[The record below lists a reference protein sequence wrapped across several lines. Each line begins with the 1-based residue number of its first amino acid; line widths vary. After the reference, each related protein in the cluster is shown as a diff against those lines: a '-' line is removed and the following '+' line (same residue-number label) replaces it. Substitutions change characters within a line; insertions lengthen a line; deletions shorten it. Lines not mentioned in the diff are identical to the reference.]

1 MASASALA
9 LGADFQHVSRTASK
23 VYIAVM
29 GATGSGK
36 SSLISSITGRKGI
49 IGHNLETGLSLLVEC
64 DNRALMYD
72 DLGTSEVGAYEITID
87 STTLVLVDTPGFD
100 DIEMSDYQILNA
112 IAAWLENSCEKGQ
125 LLSGLVYLH
134 QINKTRMSGSA
145 IRALHLFQRICGE
158 DNYKNVILATTF
170 WNKIEHCKQ
179 EGIDREERLLA
190 NEGFW
195 KLMIEKG
202 AKPMRLGQ
210 DYRDILPALMAMAE
224 KPTMILEIQQELS
237 NGLELE
243 QTMAGLFI
251 NKDSEEFQK
260 EQEMKTTKLQE
271 DFERRLEEQQG
282 RLDGARRETN
292 QKLVLKEQEHLRS
305 MEANRRL
312 MEHQMELYQLNQ
324 RVKQAE
330 LRARLREEEET
341 EARERELEAD
351 RLRQRRREA
360 QERESRQRRRLSL
373 TQRKTVDQQLDLLRA
388 AHAGGVTEA
397 SVRGVFP
404 EGIGMLSQDGSGG
417 SVTRTGLNQWCDFC
431 LKPYGLESWAS
442 KWFLTPIAWLA
453 DLLAGL
459 KTIVCEACDNF
470 GLCATCYGAGRR
482 CYNQDHLLLHLKPYG
497 VNAVERS
504 CRRFRVPHGL
514 MCDVPECRKTIEGL
528 YFR

>member
-1 MASASALA
+1 M
-9 LGADFQHVSRTASK
+9 Q
-23 VYIAVM
+23 
-29 GATGSGK
+29 
-36 SSLISSITGRKGI
+36 
-49 IGHNLETGLSLLVEC
+49 
-64 DNRALMYD
+64 D

-100 DIEMSDYQILNA
+100 DVEMPDHQILHA

-195 KLMIEKG
+195 KLMKEKG
-202 AKPMRLGQ
+202 ATPMRLGQ
-210 DYRDILPALMAMAE
+210 NYKEILPALMAMAE
-224 KPTMILEIQQELS
+224 KPTMTLEIQQELR

-260 EQEMKTTKLQE
+260 EQEMKTAKLQE
-271 DFERRLEEQQG
+271 DFDRRLEEQQSK
-282 RLDGARRETN
+282 LDGARRVAH
-292 QKLVLKEQEHLRS
+292 QKMIFKEQEHLQS
-305 MEANRRL
+305 MEANKRL
-312 MEHQMELYQLNQ
+312 MEHQIELYRLNQ

-351 RLRQRRREA
+351 RLRQRRAA
-360 QERESRQRRRLSL
+360 QERESRQRIRLSL

-397 SVRGVFP
+397 SVRGVAP
-404 EGIGMLSQDGSGG
+404 EGLGMLNQDGSTS
-417 SVTRTGLNQWCDFC
+417 SVTRSGLNRWCDFC

-442 KWFLTPIAWLA
+442 KLIPTQ
-453 DLLAGL
+453 LL
-459 KTIVCEACDNF
+459 D
-470 GLCATCYGAGRR
+470 
-482 CYNQDHLLLHLKPYG
+482 
-497 VNAVERS
+497 
-504 CRRFRVPHGL
+504 
-514 MCDVPECRKTIEGL
+514 
-528 YFR
+528 

>member
-9 LGADFQHVSRTASK
+9 LGADFQHVSPTASK

-36 SSLISSITGRKGI
+36 SSLISSITGREGL
-49 IGHNLETGLSLLVEC
+49 IGHDLET
-64 DNRALMYD
+64 
-72 DLGTSEVGAYEITID
+72 GTSEVGAYEITMD

-210 DYRDILPALMAMAE
+210 DYRDILPALLAMAE
-224 KPTMILEIQQELS
+224 KPTMTLEIQQELS
-237 NGLELE
+237 NGLGLE

-251 NKDSEEFQK
+251 NKDSEEFQMK
-260 EQEMKTTKLQE
+260 QEMKTTKLQE
-271 DFERRLEEQQG
+271 DFERRLEEQQS
-282 RLDGARRETN
+282 RLDGARGETN
-292 QKLVLKEQEHLRS
+292 QKLVLKEQEHSES

-324 RVKQAE
+324 SVKQAE

-341 EARERELEAD
+341 EARERELEAE

-388 AHAGGVTEA
+388 ARAGGVTA
-397 SVRGVFP
+397 ARVGGVFP
-404 EGIGMLSQDGSGG
+404 EGIGSVPPAMVLVEDAIIKITYYCILNRMESTRWRGPVAVSGYLMALC
-417 SVTRTGLNQWCDFC
+417 VMYLNV
-431 LKPYGLESWAS
+431 GNRS
-442 KWFLTPIAWLA
+442 KGYTF
-453 DLLAGL
+453 
-459 KTIVCEACDNF
+459 V
-470 GLCATCYGAGRR
+470 
-482 CYNQDHLLLHLKPYG
+482 
-497 VNAVERS
+497 S
-504 CRRFRVPHGL
+504 
-514 MCDVPECRKTIEGL
+514 IE
-528 YFR
+528 

>member
-1 MASASALA
+1 MGSVSALA
-9 LGADFQHVSRTASK
+9 LGADFSHASPIASK

-36 SSLISSITGRKGI
+36 SSLISSITGKEGI
-49 IGHNLETGLSLLVEC
+49 VGHTLETGLSPLVEC
-64 DNRALMYD
+64 SNRALMLD
-72 DLGTSEVGAYEITID
+72 DIGTSEVGAYEITID
-87 STTLVLVDTPGFD
+87 NITLVLVDTPGFD
-100 DIEMSDYQILNA
+100 DKEMSDCQILHA

-145 IRALHLFQRICGE
+145 RRALHLFQRICGE

-179 EGIDREERLLA
+179 EGINREERLLA

-195 KLMIEKG
+195 KLMKEKG

-210 DYRDILPALMAMAE
+210 NYKEILPALMAMAE
-224 KPTMILEIQQELS
+224 KPPITLEIQQELR

-260 EQEMKTTKLQE
+260 EQEMKTAKLQE
-271 DFERRLEEQQG
+271 DFDRRLEEQQS
-282 RLDGARRETN
+282 RLDGARRVTH
-292 QKLVLKEQEHLRS
+292 QKMIFKEQEHLQS
-305 MEANRRL
+305 MEANKRL
-312 MEHQMELYQLNQ
+312 MEHQIELYRLNQ
-324 RVKQAE
+324 RMKQAE

-351 RLRQRRREA
+351 RLRQRREV
-360 QERESRQRRRLSL
+360 QERESRQRVRLSL

-397 SVRGVFP
+397 SVRGVAP
-404 EGIGMLSQDGSGG
+404 EGLGMLNQDGSTS
-417 SVTRTGLNQWCDFC
+417 SVTRSGLNRWCDFC

-442 KWFLTPIAWLA
+442 K
-453 DLLAGL
+453 
-459 KTIVCEACDNF
+459 
-470 GLCATCYGAGRR
+470 
-482 CYNQDHLLLHLKPYG
+482 
-497 VNAVERS
+497 
-504 CRRFRVPHGL
+504 
-514 MCDVPECRKTIEGL
+514 
-528 YFR
+528 

>member
-1 MASASALA
+1 M
-9 LGADFQHVSRTASK
+9 
-23 VYIAVM
+23 
-29 GATGSGK
+29 
-36 SSLISSITGRKGI
+36 
-49 IGHNLETGLSLLVEC
+49 HNEP
-64 DNRALMYD
+64 
-72 DLGTSEVGAYEITID
+72 GTSEVGAYEITID
-87 STTLVLVDTPGFD
+87 CTTLVLIDTPGFD
-100 DIEMSDYQILNA
+100 DIEMSDYQILHA

-145 IRALHLFQRICGE
+145 VRALHLFQRICGE

-195 KLMIEKG
+195 KLMKEKG
-202 AKPMRLGQ
+202 AKVMRLGKN
-210 DYRDILPALMAMAE
+210 YKDIIPALMVMAE
-224 KPTMILEIQQELS
+224 KPTMTLEIQQELS

-251 NKDSEEFQK
+251 NNDNEEFQK
-260 EQEMKTTKLQE
+260 EQEMKTAKLQE
-271 DFERRLEEQQG
+271 DFERQLEEQES
-282 RLDGARRETN
+282 RLNRARRETH
-292 QKLVLKEQEHLRS
+292 QKLVLKEQEQLQS
-305 MEANRRL
+305 MEANKRL
-312 MEHQMELYQLNQ
+312 MEHQLELYRLNQ

-351 RLRQRRREA
+351 RLRQRREV
-360 QERESRQRRRLSL
+360 QERESRQRARLSL

-397 SVRGVFP
+397 SVSGVAP
-404 EGIGMLSQDGSGG
+404 EGLGMLSPDGTTS
-417 SVTRTGLNQWCDFC
+417 SVTRSGLNQWCDFC

-442 KWFLTPIAWLA
+442 EWFITPIAWLA
-453 DLLAGL
+453 YRLAGL
-459 KTIVCEACDNF
+459 KTTVCAACDNF
-470 GLCATCYGAGRR
+470 ELCSACYDAGRR
-482 CYNQDHLLLHLKPYG
+482 CYNQDHILLHLKSYG
-497 VNAVERS
+497 RDAVERS
-504 CRRFRVPHGL
+504 CRRFEVPYGL
-514 MCDVPECRKTIEGL
+514 YCDVPECRKPIEGL